1 MSIGDQFWALI
12 TVVVA
17 LVWALVMLIGSIP
30 AIINALRVS
39 GSAGD

>member
-1 MSIGDQFWALI
+1 V

-30 AIINALRVS
+30 AIVNTVRVS
-39 GSAGD
+39 RSAAD